1 MIPSL
6 TLPQNC
12 SHFVRI
18 TSEDG
23 HLTLFQSCKTRLS
36 PLLFPVQQTGIRIE
50 FSGYGSSTA
59 PGFLMSVMS
68 VSRDLE
74 YIVTRVMDKTDSD
87 NSMVARLVQTMM
99 EYSKQVRYCDL
110 LEVNYQEPSNSGS
123 GTNGKDFLHD
133 DPRSGEKAE
142 IKALVGGYTSKAQ
155 EAVRCGGETKW
166 KLIV

>member
-36 PLLFPVQQTGIRIE
+36 PLLFPVQQTGVRIE
-50 FSGYGSSTA
+50 FSGSGSSTA

-110 LEVNYQEPSNSGS
+110 LEV
-123 GTNGKDFLHD
+123 T
-133 DPRSGEKAE
+133 
-142 IKALVGGYTSKAQ
+142 
-155 EAVRCGGETKW
+155 
-166 KLIV
+166 

>member
-23 HLTLFQSCKTRLS
+23 HLTLFQSCKSRMS

-50 FSGYGSSTA
+50 FSGSGSSTA
-59 PGFLMSVMS
+59 PGFLMSVLS

-74 YIVTRVMDKTDSD
+74 YILTRVMDKADSD

-99 EYSKQVRYCDL
+99 EYSKQVRCDL
-110 LEVNYQEPSNSGS
+110 LEVNYQDPSNSGS

-133 DPRSGEKAE
+133 DPRSGEEAQ
-142 IKALVGGYTSKAQ
+142 IKTLVGGYSSQTK
-155 EAVRCGGETKW
+155 EAVCCGGETKW
-166 KLIV
+166 KLIM